1 MPLERNT
8 YRLLII
14 LILGGLHDDGLI
26 LIMLNLIMLNVEFR
40 LVNFP
45 ACASCVFKHGYINLV
60 MMSGFTF
67 KESFHYI
74 CKYC

>member
-8 YRLLII
+8 YWLLII

-26 LIMLNLIMLNVEFR
+26 LIMLKVCLINL
-40 LVNFP
+40 P